1 MCIEMLFLKN
11 LFLLNEESF
20 VQIPVSSEY
29 DWYEVKELLV
39 IQYYLYVCSWSYLEP
54 LPIIWY
60 LRSCHWRWS
69 FLVKKRRHTI
79 EETFYWTKCHDHHF
93 LSVTDPILFLHFLW
107 SAFRDIVSSFWVDFD
122 LLQLVYD
129 LDRSALVLQ
138 SRSLLNWSILSA
150 HFRYKRD
157 WEVFSYSITSLFVSS
172 PLEDCP
178 TWTKHDTSQEQSV
191 LWRTMGYSKDDPLFV
206 VNVCPSYKLFYDQD
220 NVQYLPR
227 MWVLTRRCPLD
238 QRTCLR
244 CSVNWWCRSYHDLMC
259 HVCMM

>member
-1 MCIEMLFLKN
+1 MCIEMLFLKY

-39 IQYYLYVCSWSYLEP
+39 IQNCLYVCYWSYLEP
-54 LPIIWY
+54 LPIIWH

-69 FLVKKRRHTI
+69 FLVNKRRHTI
-79 EETFYWTKCHDHHF
+79 EETFCRTKCHDHHF

-129 LDRSALVLQ
+129 LDRSAPVLQ
-138 SRSLLNWSILSA
+138 SRSLFVWSILSA
-150 HFRYKRD
+150 YFRYKRD

-178 TWTKHDTSQEQSV
+178 TWIWHDTSQEQSV
-191 LWRTMGYSKDDPLFV
+191 LWRTLGYSKDDPLFV
-206 VNVCPSYKLFYDQD
+206 IKCLSFIQTFLWSGQCTVSSKDVSSYSSMSPWSA
-220 NVQYLPR
+220 YLST
-227 MWVLTRRCPLD
+227 MFCE
-238 QRTCLR
+238 
-244 CSVNWWCRSYHDLMC
+244 LM
-259 HVCMM
+259 M